1 MSHPQ
6 LDLVLVILA
15 EGQKYHF
22 VVINIVRLRHQTLP
36 NKVKLMRWV

>member
-6 LDLVLVILA
+6 LDLVLVIIT

-22 VVINIVRLRHQTLP
+22 VVLNIVRLRHQTLP
-36 NKVKLMRWV
+36 NKAKFLE